1 MDQLSENFQAKT
13 DKNEYKIENKEK
25 NSEKNKIN
33 NEKDTNKEKTPIPSK
48 VNINIIKYIK

>member
-13 DKNEYKIENKEK
+13 DKNENKIENKEK

-33 NEKDTNKEKTPIPSK
+33 NEKDTNKEKTPLPSK